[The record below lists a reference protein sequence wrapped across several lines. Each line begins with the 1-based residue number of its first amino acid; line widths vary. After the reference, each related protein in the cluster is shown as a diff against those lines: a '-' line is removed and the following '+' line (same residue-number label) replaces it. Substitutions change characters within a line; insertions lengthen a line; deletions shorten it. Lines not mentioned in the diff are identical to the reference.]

1 MPLRLKSLELHG
13 YKTFAAKTNFEFSE
27 GITAIVGPNG
37 SGKSN
42 IADALRWV
50 LGEQSYSLLRAKKT
64 EDMIFA
70 GSEQRPRAGMASAG
84 ITFDN
89 TNGWLPVD
97 FSEVGLAR
105 RSYRDGRNEY
115 LLNSQHV
122 RLKDINELLAQSGL
136 SERTYTILGQGL
148 VDASLALKADERR
161 RLFEEAAGIGLY
173 RTRREEALR
182 RLETTKR
189 NLDRVL
195 DILAELEPRLKSL
208 ERQAGRAQEYA
219 QVQADLRVLLLE
231 WYGFHWHR
239 SQKDLGEAL
248 ELGRTQESKL
258 FEARESYQKVRQSFT
273 AYRDHLNGLR
283 ARLNSWHRQSAQLH
297 ENRESTSGN
306 LAVLDE
312 RQRSL
317 LNNRQSGL
325 NEQSRVSDELK
336 IAQERLAEA
345 NAEVGRLEKDFTE
358 AQVQTKT
365 AQSSLD
371 ERQLEK
377 SRLEAELQS
386 TRRKMETLGTSRAG
400 LQARLN
406 ELVSRY
412 EMQKSKLVTLSQAIL
427 TAETEV
433 ENSTQDL
440 KEAVAARQRAETTV
454 RKAEADLQV
463 AQNQQADLDGKIK
476 EKQATR
482 SAKQT
487 EQARLRAQLDVLEQA
502 EQSMAGY
509 AEGAKMLLDASRR
522 SKLGGARG
530 ALSAA
535 LEVPAELELAI
546 AAALGE
552 YTDAVLLES
561 GKDAEQAML
570 LLDSDQQGRASLL
583 PLDWLAPA
591 DPLKVNKSGDC
602 LGVASDLVKTAPE
615 YRPALD
621 LLLGQVLIV
630 SDRMAARR
638 VLVGMP
644 KNTLAV
650 TLRGEVFHAT
660 GQVSAGK
667 PAKVAAL
674 GRPRQRREL
683 QESLTGIE
691 QQISGLD
698 AELQK
703 LSGQLETARDD
714 SADRQDKLGEERVRL
729 EEKRAEERRN
739 QLREESARRQWDFQV
754 SQKANLVAEVA
765 QAEKEHQQTNAALS
779 VNSENSAQAQE
790 TLRIQSV
797 ALAAITLDEY
807 LEQVKFWSTSS
818 AVAERALRDARTR
831 CSELKSVFER
841 AQAQQSVLDNRLVE
855 INKGLAELEN
865 DRENLRGQAS
875 GINNQLEELSA
886 LIEPAEKELEASEV
900 LEMDLQKQET
910 EGQLVLA
917 RVERTNNQVQLD
929 LSRKQETLESLRQKI
944 EDDFGLVD
952 FEYASDV
959 SGPVP
964 LPFDGMVEQL
974 PAVKELQ
981 PDLEENMLR
990 LRAQLRRM
998 GAINPEAQQEFKS
1011 VKERHT
1017 FLTSQLEDLH
1027 KAEADL
1033 HQVIAE
1039 LDELTRRE
1047 FQKTFDAVAEQFH
1060 TIFHRLFGGGAAR
1073 LVLTDPENL
1082 TETGIDIEARL
1093 PGRREQGLSLLSG
1106 GERSLTAIALVFSL
1120 LKVSPT
1126 PVCVMDEVDAMLDEA
1141 NVGRFRDLLLEL
1153 SKETQFIII
1162 THNRNT
1168 VQAADVIY
1176 GITMG
1181 RDSASQIISLKLDE
1195 ISDDYLQ

>member
-13 YKTFAAKTNFEFSE
+13 YKTFAAKIKFEFSE

-42 IADALRWV
+42 IADSLRWV

-84 ITFDN
+84 VIFDN
-89 TNGWLPVD
+89 TDGWLPVD
-97 FSEVGLAR
+97 FSEVALSR

-182 RLETTKR
+182 RLETTRR

-208 ERQAGRAQEYA
+208 ERQAARAQEYT
-219 QVQADLRVLLLE
+219 QVQADLRVLLLD

-239 SQKDLGEAL
+239 AQSDLSGAL
-248 ELGRTQESKL
+248 ELGHTQDAKL
-258 FEARESYQKVRQSFT
+258 AEARESYQNIRQNFT
-273 AYRDHLNGLR
+273 AFRDHLNGLR

-297 ENRESTSGN
+297 ESRESTSGD

-312 RQRSL
+312 RERAL
-317 LNNRQSGL
+317 LDNRQSGMS
-325 NEQSRVSDELK
+325 EQSRLTEEFK
-336 IAQERLAEA
+336 IARERLVE
-345 NAEVGRLEKDFTE
+345 TE
-358 AQVQTKT
+358 AETVRLQTEYDEALAQTRLAQV
-365 AQSSLD
+365 ALD
-371 ERQLEK
+371 ERQAEK
-377 SRLEAELQS
+377 SRIEAELQS
-386 TRRKMETLGTSRAG
+386 VHQKLDKFTTRRAG
-400 LQARLN
+400 LQARLD
-406 ELVSRY
+406 ELASRTGG
-412 EMQKSKLVTLSQAIL
+412 QKQKLDILAHAIAS
-427 TAETEV
+427 AEAEA
-433 ENSTQDL
+433 EKAAREL
-440 KEAVAARQRAETTV
+440 KDVVAARQKAETAVQKTE
-454 RKAEADLQV
+454 AELQLV
-463 AQNQQADLDGKIK
+463 QNQQTNLEAQVK
-476 EKQATR
+476 EKQSAR
-482 SAKQT
+482 SARQA
-487 EQARLRAQLDVLEQA
+487 EQARFKAQLDVLEQA
-502 EQSMAGY
+502 EQSLAGY
-509 AEGAKMLLDASRR
+509 ADGAKLLLDASRQ

-530 ALSAA
+530 ALSAS
-535 LEVPAELELAI
+535 LDVPAELEVAI

-552 YTDAVLLES
+552 YTDAVLLVS
-561 GKDAEQAML
+561 GQDAEQAML
-570 LLDSDQQGRASLL
+570 LLDSNQSGRASLL
-583 PLDWLAPA
+583 PLDWLSPA
-591 DPLKVNKSGDC
+591 EPLSVKSSVDC
-602 LGVASDLVKTAPE
+602 LGVASDLVKAAPE
-615 YRPALD
+615 YHPALD

-630 SDRMAARR
+630 RDRVAARR
-638 VLVGMP
+638 VLAGQP
-644 KNTLAV
+644 KNTRAV
-650 TLRGEVFHAT
+650 TLHGEVFHAT

-667 PAKVAAL
+667 PAKASAL

-683 QESLTGIE
+683 LDSLVNVE
-691 QQISGLD
+691 NQIAKLD
-698 AELQK
+698 SELKK
-703 LSGQLETARDD
+703 LSGQIETARDEV
-714 SADRQDKLGEERVRL
+714 ADRQDGIGKVHTGLESARNAERQAQV
-729 EEKRAEERRN
+729 
-739 QLREESARRQWDFQV
+739 REESARRQLDWQV
-754 SQKANLVAEVA
+754 GQKVSIESEIA
-765 QAEKEHQQTNAALS
+765 QAESEREQTVAALS
-779 VNSENSAQAQE
+779 INENDAIQAQE
-790 TLRIQSV
+790 TLRTQS
-797 ALAAITLDEY
+797 ANLATLTTDEFQ
-807 LEQVKFWSTSS
+807 EQVTFWATGS
-818 AVAERALRDARTR
+818 AVAERALSDSRTR
-831 CSELKSVFER
+831 HVDRKGDTDRLQVQ
-841 AQAQQSVLDNRLVE
+841 QATLENRLAE
-855 INKGLAELEN
+855 IDKSLAELEN
-865 DRENLRGQAS
+865 TRKNLRGQAS
-875 GINNQLEELSA
+875 GINTHLEELRS
-886 LIEPAEKELEASEV
+886 LIEPAEKELETSEAQEV
-900 LEMDLQKQET
+900 DLQKQET
-910 EGQLVLA
+910 EGQSVLA
-917 RVERTNNQVQLD
+917 RVERTYNQIQLE
-929 LSRKQETLESLRQKI
+929 LGRKQETLVNLRQRI
-944 EDDFGLVD
+944 EDDFGLVA
-952 FEYASDV
+952 FEYADEV

-974 PAVKELQ
+974 PAVKDLP
-981 PDLEENMLR
+981 PDLEENMTR

-998 GAINPEAQQEFKS
+998 GAVNPEAQQEFRS

-1017 FLTSQLEDLH
+1017 FLTTQMEDLH
-1027 KAEADL
+1027 KAETDL

-1060 TIFHRLFGGGAAR
+1060 SIFHRLFGGGAAR

-1126 PVCVMDEVDAMLDEA
+1126 PVCVLDEVDAMLDEV
-1141 NVGRFRDLLLEL
+1141 NVGRFRELLLEL

-1176 GITMG
+1176 GVTMG

-1195 ISDDYLQ
+1195 ISEDYLK

>member
-13 YKTFAAKTNFEFSE
+13 YKTFAAKTSFEFAE

-42 IADALRWV
+42 IADSLRWV

-84 ITFDN
+84 VTFDN

-97 FSEVGLAR
+97 FSEVALAR

-115 LLNSQHV
+115 LLNGQHV

-182 RLETTKR
+182 RLETTRR

-208 ERQAGRAQEYA
+208 ERQAARAQEYTR
-219 QVQADLRVLLLE
+219 VQADLRVLLLE
-231 WYGFHWHR
+231 WYGFHWH
-239 SQKDLGEAL
+239 SAQSDLSAVL
-248 ELGRTQESKL
+248 ELGHTQEVKL
-258 FEARESYQKVRQSFT
+258 AEARESYQNVRQNFT
-273 AYRDHLNGLR
+273 AFRDRLNGVR

-297 ENRESTSGN
+297 ENRESTSGD

-312 RQRSL
+312 RQRTL
-317 LNNRQSGL
+317 LDNRQSGFS
-325 NEQSRVSDELK
+325 EQSRQSEEIK
-336 IAQERLAEA
+336 IAQERLAETESESVRLQ
-345 NAEVGRLEKDFTE
+345 AEYDDAL
-358 AQVQTKT
+358 AQTKS
-365 AQSSLD
+365 AQAALD
-371 ERQLEK
+371 ARQVEK
-377 SRLEAELQS
+377 FRAQKELQAVQQ
-386 TRRKMETLGTSRAG
+386 KLGNLNTQRAG
-400 LQARLN
+400 LQARQN
-406 ELVSRY
+406 ELGTRSAG
-412 EMQKSKLVTLSQAIL
+412 QKLKLDSLEQAIASAEAEAEKAAGEL
-427 TAETEV
+427 KEVMTARQKAETAL
-433 ENSTQDL
+433 Q
-440 KEAVAARQRAETTV
+440 
-454 RKAEADLQV
+454 KAEAELQLV
-463 AQNQQADLDGKIK
+463 RNQQADLEAQVK
-476 EKQATR
+476 EKQSGR
-482 SAKQT
+482 SARQA
-487 EQARLRAQLDVLEQA
+487 EQARFKAQLDVLEQA
-502 EQSMAGY
+502 EQSLAGY
-509 AEGAKMLLDASRR
+509 ADGAKLLLDASRQ
-522 SKLGGARG
+522 SKLSGARG
-530 ALSAA
+530 ALSSA
-535 LEVPAELELAI
+535 LDVPAELEVAI

-552 YTDAVLLES
+552 YTDAVLLVS
-561 GKDAEQAML
+561 GQDAEQAMA
-570 LLDSDQQGRASLL
+570 LLDTNQSGRASLL
-583 PLDWLAPA
+583 PLDWLSPA
-591 DPLKVNKSGDC
+591 EPLKMKRSVDC
-602 LGVASDLVKTAPE
+602 LGVASDLVRAAGE

-630 SDRMAARR
+630 RDRAAARR
-638 VLVGMP
+638 VLAGQP
-644 KNTLAV
+644 KNARAV

-667 PAKVAAL
+667 PAKAAAL

-683 QESLTGIE
+683 QESLANVE
-691 QQISGLD
+691 QQIVKLD
-698 AELQK
+698 SELKK
-703 LSGQLETARDD
+703 LSGQIETIQGDVADSQDGVAKARAGLESARN
-714 SADRQDKLGEERVRL
+714 SERQAQV
-729 EEKRAEERRN
+729 
-739 QLREESARRQWDFQV
+739 REESARRQRDWQV
-754 SQKANLVAEVA
+754 GQKINIETEIA
-765 QAEKEHQQTNAALS
+765 QARKELEQSAAALS
-779 VNSENSAQAQE
+779 INEKETLQAQE
-790 TLRIQSV
+790 AVRIQS
-797 ALAAITLDEY
+797 ANLAALTTDE
-807 LEQVKFWSTSS
+807 LQEQVKFWSTGS
-818 AVAERALRDARTR
+818 AVAERALLDARTR
-831 CSELKSVFER
+831 LADRKSAADRVQLQ
-841 AQAQQSVLDNRLVE
+841 QAALEKRLAE
-855 INKGLAELEN
+855 IDGALAELEN
-865 DRENLRGQAS
+865 SRQNLRGQAA
-875 GINNQLEELSA
+875 GINTQLDELRS
-886 LIEPAEKELEASEV
+886 LIEPAEKELETSEV
-900 LEMDLQKQET
+900 QELDLQKCET
-910 EGQLVLA
+910 EGQSALA
-917 RVERTNNQVQLD
+917 RVERTYNQIQLD
-929 LSRKQETLESLRQKI
+929 LGRKQEMLENLRQKI
-944 EDDFGLVD
+944 EDDFGLVA
-952 FEYASDV
+952 FEYASEV

-964 LPFDGMVEQL
+964 LPLDGMVEQL
-974 PAVKELQ
+974 PLVKEL
-981 PDLEENMLR
+981 PSDLEDNMNR
-990 LRAQLRRM
+990 LRSQLRRM
-998 GAINPEAQQEFKS
+998 GAVNPEAQQEYRS

-1017 FLTSQLEDLH
+1017 FLTTQLEDLH

-1033 HQVIAE
+1033 HQVIEE

-1060 TIFHRLFGGGAAR
+1060 SIFHRLFGGGAAR

-1176 GITMG
+1176 GVTMG

-1195 ISDDYLQ
+1195 ISEDYLK

>member
-13 YKTFAAKTNFEFSE
+13 YKTFAAKTNFEFAE

-42 IADALRWV
+42 IADSLRWV

-84 ITFDN
+84 VTFDN
-89 TNGWLPVD
+89 TDGWLPVD
-97 FSEVGLAR
+97 FSEVALAR

-208 ERQAGRAQEYA
+208 ERQATRAQEYTR
-219 QVQADLRVLLLE
+219 VQADLRVLLLE
-231 WYGFHWHR
+231 WYGFHWHTAQ
-239 SQKDLGEAL
+239 SDLSAAL
-248 ELGRTQESKL
+248 ELGRNQDVKL
-258 FEARESYQKVRQSFT
+258 AEARDSYQNVRQNFTSF
-273 AYRDHLNGLR
+273 RDHLNSLR

-297 ENRESTSGN
+297 ETRESTSGD

-312 RQRSL
+312 RQRTLSD
-317 LNNRQSGL
+317 NRHSGMS
-325 NEQSRVSDELK
+325 EQSRLSEEIK
-336 IAQERLAEA
+336 IAQERLAE
-345 NAEVGRLEKDFTE
+345 TE
-358 AQVQTKT
+358 AETARLQAEYDDAQTQTRSAQAVLEMRQV
-365 AQSSLD
+365 
-371 ERQLEK
+371 EK
-377 SRLEAELQS
+377 SRIQTELQAVQQKLQELA
-386 TRRKMETLGTSRAG
+386 TQRAG
-400 LQARLN
+400 LQARLD
-406 ELVSRY
+406 ELASRRDGQN
-412 EMQKSKLVTLSQAIL
+412 QKLDTLVQAIASAEVEAEKAAQEL
-427 TAETEV
+427 KDKMGVRQKAET
-433 ENSTQDL
+433 
-440 KEAVAARQRAETTV
+440 AVQ
-454 RKAEADLQV
+454 KAEAELQIV
-463 AQNQQADLDGKIK
+463 RNQQTDLEAQVK
-476 EKQATR
+476 EKQSAR
-482 SAKQT
+482 SARQA
-487 EQARLRAQLDVLEQA
+487 EQARFKAQLEVLEQA
-502 EQSMAGY
+502 EQSLAGY
-509 AEGAKMLLDASRR
+509 ADGAKLLLDASRL
-522 SKLGGARG
+522 SKLGGTRG

-535 LEVPAELELAI
+535 LDVPAELEVAI

-561 GKDAEQAML
+561 GQDAEQAMA
-570 LLDSDQQGRASLL
+570 LLDSDQSGRASLL
-583 PLDWLAPA
+583 PLEWLSPA
-591 DPLKVNKSGDC
+591 EPLRMKRSLDC
-602 LGVASDLVKTAPE
+602 LGVASDLVKAAAE
-615 YRPALD
+615 YRPAVD
-621 LLLGQVLIV
+621 LLLGQVLV
-630 SDRMAARR
+630 VRDRAAARR
-638 VLVGMP
+638 VLAGQT
-644 KNTLAV
+644 KNTRAV

-667 PAKVAAL
+667 PVKAAAL

-683 QESLTGIE
+683 KESLENVE
-691 QQISGLD
+691 QQIAKLD
-698 AELQK
+698 SELKK
-703 LSGQLETARDD
+703 LSGQIETMQAIVADNEDGVGKERAGLESARDT
-714 SADRQDKLGEERVRL
+714 ERLAQARD
-729 EEKRAEERRN
+729 
-739 QLREESARRQWDFQV
+739 ESARRQWDWQV
-754 SQKANLVAEVA
+754 SQKTSLEVEIT
-765 QAEKEHQQTNAALS
+765 QARKEREQCESALTINEKDAL
-779 VNSENSAQAQE
+779 QAQE
-790 TLRIQSV
+790 ELRAQSANMA
-797 ALAAITLDEY
+797 ALTTDEFQ
-807 LEQVKFWSTSS
+807 EQVTFWSTGS

-831 CSELKSVFER
+831 HVDRKSAVDR
-841 AQAQQSVLDNRLVE
+841 VQIQQVSLDKRLAE
-855 INKGLAELEN
+855 IDESLVELEN
-865 DRENLRGQAS
+865 ARQNLRGQAA
-875 GINNQLEELSA
+875 GINTQLEELRS

-900 LEMDLQKQET
+900 QEAGLQKQET
-910 EGQLVLA
+910 EGQSALA
-917 RVERTNNQVQLD
+917 RVERTYNQIQLE
-929 LSRKQETLESLRQKI
+929 LGRKQEMLGNLRQKI
-944 EDDFGLVD
+944 EDDFGLVA
-952 FEYASDV
+952 FEYANEV

-964 LPFDGMVEQL
+964 LPLDGMVEQL
-974 PAVKELQ
+974 PVVIEL
-981 PDLEENMLR
+981 PLDLEENMNR

-998 GAINPEAQQEFKS
+998 GAVNPEAQQEYRS

-1017 FLTSQLEDLH
+1017 FLTAQLEDLH
-1027 KAEADL
+1027 KAETDL
-1033 HQVIAE
+1033 HQVIEE

-1060 TIFHRLFGGGAAR
+1060 SIFHRLFGGGAAR

-1141 NVGRFRDLLLEL
+1141 NVGRFRDLLQEL

-1176 GITMG
+1176 GVTMG

-1195 ISDDYLQ
+1195 ISEDYLK